1 MFSFENVYISIR
13 FGLASILKRS
23 SFSSKRSQRWRAK
36 TEILSI
42 YKGKTVCANGK
53 PMEILCN
60 TLSKQGLELVKQTE
74 HIFLPD
80 IPVGMYLSRLAVN
93 FGNFLLVKTLFE
105 RISVEEGKRCKKR
118 QRVLE
123 AFDAFL
129 VEQSRRFKNA
139 LV

>member
-1 MFSFENVYISIR
+1 MESENGDFEY
-13 FGLASILKRS
+13 L
-23 SFSSKRSQRWRAK
+23 QRENSWC
-36 TEILSI
+36 
-42 YKGKTVCANGK
+42 TVCANGK
-53 PMEILCN
+53 PMEIYVCHLCN

-74 HIFLPD
+74 LIFLPD